1 MDANV
6 RRRARR
12 ESLTIGR
19 EDVISSPEHHQV
31 VGPSLTRQPHIDA
44 MLHDMAIIS
53 QSCLERIRNKV
64 MDGQFLDRDEL
75 REFKDICETVLRQT
89 RVEMEVEQHVSQRTS
104 AMSGEQIEVAIKD
117 ALLKEGIDTEVT
129 RLVLQALGIQ
139 TS

>member
-1 MDANV
+1 M
-6 RRRARR
+6 
-12 ESLTIGR
+12 TIGR
-19 EDVISSPEHHQV
+19 EDVISSPQHHEI

-104 AMSGEQIEVAIKD
+104 AMSGEQIEVAIKE
-117 ALLKEGIDTEVT
+117 ALNREGIGTEVT
-129 RLVLQALGIQ
+129 LVVLKALGIQ

>member
-1 MDANV
+1 
-6 RRRARR
+6 
-12 ESLTIGR
+12 
-19 EDVISSPEHHQV
+19 
-31 VGPSLTRQPHIDA
+31 

-104 AMSGEQIEVAIKD
+104 AMSGDQIETAILE
-117 ALLKEGIDTEVT
+117 ALNKEGIDTEVA
-129 RLVLQALGIQ
+129 RIVLKALGIQ

>member
-1 MDANV
+1 M
-6 RRRARR
+6 
-12 ESLTIGR
+12 TIGR
-19 EDVISSPEHHQV
+19 EDVISAPEHHQV

-104 AMSGEQIEVAIKD
+104 AMSGEQIEVAIKE
-117 ALLKEGIDTEVT
+117 ALSMEGIDTEVT
-129 RLVLQALGIQ
+129 LLVLRALGIQ
-139 TS
+139 TPS

>member
-1 MDANV
+1 
-6 RRRARR
+6 
-12 ESLTIGR
+12 
-19 EDVISSPEHHQV
+19 
-31 VGPSLTRQPHIDA
+31 

-104 AMSGEQIEVAIKD
+104 AMSGDQIEAAIVE
-117 ALLKEGIDTEVT
+117 ALNKEGIDTEIT
-129 RLVLQALGIQ
+129 RIVLQALGIQ
-139 TS
+139 TSS

>member
-1 MDANV
+1 
-6 RRRARR
+6 
-12 ESLTIGR
+12 
-19 EDVISSPEHHQV
+19 
-31 VGPSLTRQPHIDA
+31 

>member
-1 MDANV
+1 
-6 RRRARR
+6 
-12 ESLTIGR
+12 
-19 EDVISSPEHHQV
+19 
-31 VGPSLTRQPHIDA
+31 

-89 RVEMEVEQHVSQRTS
+89 RVEMEVESHVSQRTS
-104 AMSGEQIEVAIKD
+104 AMTGEQIETAIKE
-117 ALLKEGIDTEVT
+117 ALSGAGIDTEVT
-129 RLVLQALGIQ
+129 LTVLKALGIQ

>member
-1 MDANV
+1 M
-6 RRRARR
+6 
-12 ESLTIGR
+12 TIGR
-19 EDVISSPEHHQV
+19 EDVVSSPQHHEI

>member
-1 MDANV
+1 
-6 RRRARR
+6 
-12 ESLTIGR
+12 
-19 EDVISSPEHHQV
+19 
-31 VGPSLTRQPHIDA
+31 

-89 RVEMEVEQHVSQRTS
+89 RVEMEVEAHVSQRTS
-104 AMSGEQIEVAIKD
+104 AMSGIQIETAIQE
-117 ALLKEGIDTEVT
+117 ALDKAGIDTGVT
-129 RLVLQALGIQ
+129 QTVLKALGIQ